1 MGDCDKWLRHQKFE
15 EAYSHGHLLL
25 ASYQNGYLVAHGE
38 SSGAYHSSLQLDSL
52 YRTFVLLDDELG
64 VVIDSIKTKMSSNVS
79 KVAMMFNN
87 AVNGLHPFQYSLSS
101 SQNLQGFTMSTSERS
116 YYGVWVSKD
125 GHSPEGTFSTLKYY
139 SQKQLLSVSN
149 VNVSFPISNNE
160 ELVTFV
166 LFSDNIQLKNVHL
179 KETKSLGQL
188 SLSITKYGK
197 PMVFNITVDSIS
209 SDINIMRIEQFAER
223 KQVTSCMFPFILCFL
238 SLGVSVGISLRNW
251 HKTSLQKCFKYIH
264 NSLYP
269 FK

>member
-1 MGDCDKWLRHQKFE
+1 M
-15 EAYSHGHLLL
+15 
-25 ASYQNGYLVAHGE
+25 
-38 SSGAYHSSLQLDSL
+38 
-52 YRTFVLLDDELG
+52 
-64 VVIDSIKTKMSSNVS
+64 
-79 KVAMMFNN
+79 
-87 AVNGLHPFQYSLSS
+87 
-101 SQNLQGFTMSTSERS
+101 
-116 YYGVWVSKD
+116 
-125 GHSPEGTFSTLKYY
+125 KYY

-166 LFSDNIQLKNVHL
+166 LLSDNIQLKNVHL
-179 KETKSLGQL
+179 TETKSLGQL

-238 SLGVSVGISLRNW
+238 SLGVSIGISLRNW